1 MAQSR
6 DFLIGVIVG
15 SAIGA
20 AAALLYAPQAGVDT
34 RSQLRDKAAE
44 AKERTAELAQQA
56 GTRVGEVTGQAK
68 ARVGELA
75 QQAQTKAGEVTS
87 QAKARVGE
95 ISQQAQS
102 AVERGRQAVEQQRDA
117 VRTAVEAGRQAYTE
131 KQTELKQEVAA
142 DTLPAAALLSTTE
155 SFSPEPPGPG
165 GTIGST
171 LPRDET
177 SSNGDTTTSAAI

>member
-87 QAKARVGE
+87 QAKARAKRT
-95 ISQQAQS
+95 SLS
-102 AVERGRQAVEQQRDA
+102 AMNDA
-117 VRTAVEAGRQAYTE
+117 SREPRRR
-131 KQTELKQEVAA
+131 
-142 DTLPAAALLSTTE
+142 PAAI
-155 SFSPEPPGPG
+155 PVV
-165 GTIGST
+165 
-171 LPRDET
+171 
-177 SSNGDTTTSAAI
+177 